1 MTEPWNE
8 QWTRGKDCTCI
19 YLNVEGL
26 GWRPLAWILGHETVH
41 VRFTD
46 GSEETFASQG
56 EAGGVEVLPASIDT
70 ITVID
75 DNLFA
80 LPAEGDLQM
89 LKREAVTTPR
99 HSVER
104 TYWAT
109 WHDQMLVTVEFVKHE
124 CQDKV
129 IFWPVTSTAS

>member
-1 MTEPWNE
+1 MTEPLDE
-8 QWTRGKDCTCI
+8 QHARRQDCTCV

-56 EAGGVEVLPASIDT
+56 EVGGVEVLPEGIDT

-75 DNLFA
+75 DNLFV
-80 LPAEGDLQM
+80 LPAEGDLQI
-89 LKREAVTTPR
+89 LKREAMTSPR
-99 HSVER
+99 HGVEHS
-104 TYWAT
+104 YWAT
-109 WHDQMLVTVEFVKHE
+109 WHHQMLVTVEFLKHE
-124 CQDKV
+124 CQDEI
-129 IFWPVTSTAS
+129 IFWPLTADTP